1 MNIVKRISSIE
12 PEIITTTDGTV
23 TKASISFLGKNYDGI
38 AILHPDDLEFQ
49 SQYIGASIAHLRALH
64 KCFKSLAEDYK
75 KEYILIKDMLGAAKQ
90 SKELENVQ
98 KFLIHRMWK
107 SYNKFQKLKDA
118 EKEVALSLKNYVKS
132 QENVFNTIR
141 NLRAKQDKN

>member
-12 PEIITTTDGTV
+12 PKITIAEDGV
-23 TKASISFLGKNYDGI
+23 AIAASISFLGKKYNGM
-38 AILHPDDLEFQ
+38 AVLHPDDLEFQ
-49 SQYIGASIAHLRALH
+49 SKYIGASIAHLRALR

-118 EKEVALSLKNYVKS
+118 EKEAAQSLKDYIKS
-132 QENVFNTIR
+132 QEKVFNTIR

>member
-1 MNIVKRISSIE
+1 MNIVERISSIE
-12 PEIITTTDGTV
+12 PEITTTADGVT
-23 TKASISFLGKNYDGI
+23 TKASISFLGKKYNGI
-38 AILHPDDLEFQ
+38 AVLHPDDLEFQ
-49 SQYIGASIAHLRALH
+49 SQHIGASIAHLRALH
-64 KCFKSLAEDYK
+64 NCFKSLAEDYK

-90 SKELENVQ
+90 SKELKNVQ

-107 SYNKFQKLKDA
+107 SYNKFQKLKKA
-118 EKEVALSLKNYVKS
+118 EKGVAHSLKNYVKS

>member
-1 MNIVKRISSIE
+1 MNIVKKISSIE
-12 PEIITTTDGTV
+12 PKIITAVDGVT
-23 TKASISFLGKNYDGI
+23 TKASISFLGKKYEGI

-90 SKELENVQ
+90 SKELKNVQ

-107 SYNKFQKLKDA
+107 SYNKFQKLKKA
-118 EKEVALSLKNYVKS
+118 EKEVAHSLKNYVKS
-132 QENVFNTIR
+132 QEKVFSIVR
-141 NLRAKQDKN
+141 DLRAKQDKN

>member
-12 PEIITTTDGTV
+12 PEITTTADGVT
-23 TKASISFLGKNYDGI
+23 TKASISFLGKKYSGI
-38 AILHPDDLEFQ
+38 AVLHPDDLEFQ
-49 SQYIGASIAHLRALH
+49 SQYIGASIAHLRALR

-90 SKELENVQ
+90 SKELKNVQ

-107 SYNKFQKLKDA
+107 SYNKFQKLKNA
-118 EKEVALSLKNYVKS
+118 EREITHSLKNYVKS
-132 QENVFNTIR
+132 QEKVFSIVH